1 MQNTTGELH
10 RALMDLVGIINRP
23 KPDEILLEK
32 AGVSL
37 DRALFPLLM
46 RVDLYGP
53 LGVVE
58 LADLVGRDH
67 STVSR
72 QVAKLEELDLIVRRP
87 GRADKRIRE
96 AVTTKAGRE
105 MVETIGTA
113 RNRLFNEVLAEWSAT
128 ERRDLTRLL
137 RKLVDSANQH
147 LLTAETELK

>member
-23 KPDEILLEK
+23 KPDEILLQK

-37 DRALFPLLM
+37 DRALFPLLV

-58 LADLVGRDH
+58 LA
-67 STVSR
+67 
-72 QVAKLEELDLIVRRP
+72 
-87 GRADKRIRE
+87 
-96 AVTTKAGRE
+96 
-105 MVETIGTA
+105 
-113 RNRLFNEVLAEWSAT
+113 EWSMT

-137 RKLVDSANQH
+137 RKLVDSANQA
-147 LLTAETELK
+147 LLAAEDESK